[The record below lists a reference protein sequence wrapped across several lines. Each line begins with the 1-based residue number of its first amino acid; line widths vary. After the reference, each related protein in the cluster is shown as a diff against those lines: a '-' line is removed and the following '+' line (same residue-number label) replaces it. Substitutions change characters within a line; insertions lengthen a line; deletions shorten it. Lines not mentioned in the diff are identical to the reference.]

1 MFFWNLKELKNALIR
16 NELSEGKVFGYVLIT
31 VVMSALIM
39 EISRYYSPGR
49 VGVWD
54 YVNSVFSI
62 FIVFFG
68 TFMAYR
74 ANGGSEGVN
83 FAARYFSISIVVT
96 IRYMFFL
103 IPIGLAVLL
112 AFFYSL
118 SQGSSLDKA
127 MMTDGVEVVLLTI
140 WYILIYW
147 AIARNIRDVAKA

>member
-1 MFFWNLKELKNALIR
+1 
-16 NELSEGKVFGYVLIT
+16 
-31 VVMSALIM
+31 
-39 EISRYYSPGR
+39 
-49 VGVWD
+49 
-54 YVNSVFSI
+54 
-62 FIVFFG
+62 
-68 TFMAYR
+68 MAYR